1 MCKRDW
7 ERQKG
12 EGARVSANE
21 CVSELATRAA
31 GRRRGCRCGCRLRLT
46 KVLGVGSSDLAWF
59 GLGTDNQGEEGKE
72 GEEGRKPLA
81 APAPASAP
89 AKQMQMQILI
99 QDGNQDGRERAG
111 GCEWAV

>member
-59 GLGTDNQGEEGKE
+59 GLGGTDNQGEEGKE
-72 GEEGRKPLA
+72 GEEGRSCLLHLHLQVHLQSKCKCKY
-81 APAPASAP
+81 SYGTEV
-89 AKQMQMQILI
+89 KTT
-99 QDGNQDGRERAG
+99 GEG
-111 GCEWAV
+111 G